1 MRFFARGLLV
11 LSLLALAACATT
23 SPVPTG
29 PVMANRVGLV
39 NLVQPQLTHS
49 HVGVTMFGNEAK
61 RAEPQQLR
69 APEYLAQRLGEALQA
84 RGVELVPVELPRE
97 LAEAEKSLIYMPW
110 DTHRVREE
118 YEPAL
123 RELMQSRGLDVLWVV
138 ESSAWQDPIGQSTV
152 IVEGHGLY
160 TRRVLGDD
168 LPHAYAFL
176 WSYGLQADT
185 LAVVGAAGVREYTP
199 IEATELDAATIP
211 KVEAALQP
219 MFDHAAGRLVQAL
232 DPQPRR

>member
-1 MRFFARGLLV
+1 MHFFARGLLV

-61 RAEPQQLR
+61 RVEPQQLR
-69 APEYLAQRLGEALQA
+69 APEYLAQKLGEALQA
-84 RGVELVPVELPRE
+84 RGVELVPVELPPE
-97 LAEAEKSLIYMPW
+97 LAEAGERFVSMRWSTYS
-110 DTHRVREE
+110 VREE
-118 YEPAL
+118 YAAAL

-176 WSYGLQADT
+176 WGYGLQAES
-185 LAVVGAAGVREYTP
+185 LAVVGAAGVREYAP
-199 IEATELDAATIP
+199 IEAAELDAATIP
-211 KVEAALQP
+211 RIEAALQP
-219 MFDHAAGRLVQAL
+219 MLDDAAGRLVQAL